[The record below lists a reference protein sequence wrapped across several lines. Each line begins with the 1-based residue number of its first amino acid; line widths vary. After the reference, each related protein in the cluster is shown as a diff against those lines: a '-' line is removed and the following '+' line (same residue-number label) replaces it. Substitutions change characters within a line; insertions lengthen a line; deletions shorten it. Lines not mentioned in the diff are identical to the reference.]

1 MYAKRKIEEE
11 STFGHIKGNR
21 SFRRFSLRGLA
32 KVTIEFG
39 LIAIAH
45 NFLKQVEK
53 TARLRKKIEKITKPT
68 EKIHF
73 LRGF

>member
-1 MYAKRKIEEE
+1 M
-11 STFGHIKGNR
+11 
-21 SFRRFSLRGLA
+21 A